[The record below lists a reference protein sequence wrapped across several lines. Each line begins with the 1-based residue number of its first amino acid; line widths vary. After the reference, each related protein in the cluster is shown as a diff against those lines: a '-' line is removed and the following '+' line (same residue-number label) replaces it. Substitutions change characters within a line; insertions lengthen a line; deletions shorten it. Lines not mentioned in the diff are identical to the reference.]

1 MPADSEHPNPERW
14 WRWRRRYAHVAMVA
28 ALVET
33 AYLLISGVPEGSAPV
48 IGWSYGLWGTVV
60 AAYIGAATWSDVAA
74 GR

>member
-1 MPADSEHPNPERW
+1 
-14 WRWRRRYAHVAMVA
+14 MVA